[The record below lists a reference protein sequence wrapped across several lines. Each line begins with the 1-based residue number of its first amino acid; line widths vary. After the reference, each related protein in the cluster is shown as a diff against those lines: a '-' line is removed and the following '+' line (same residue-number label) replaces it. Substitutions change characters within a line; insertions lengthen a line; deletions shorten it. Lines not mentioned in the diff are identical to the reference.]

1 MMSMPLM
8 EPPRLSDK
16 HVRKM
21 GKGDEFIPKFGPNA
35 NANNAAITSSRRP
48 QTCQ

>member
-1 MMSMPLM
+1 MPLM

-21 GKGDEFIPKFGPNA
+21 GKGDEFIPNA
-35 NANNAAITSSRRP
+35 NANNAAISP
-48 QTCQ
+48 QTCR